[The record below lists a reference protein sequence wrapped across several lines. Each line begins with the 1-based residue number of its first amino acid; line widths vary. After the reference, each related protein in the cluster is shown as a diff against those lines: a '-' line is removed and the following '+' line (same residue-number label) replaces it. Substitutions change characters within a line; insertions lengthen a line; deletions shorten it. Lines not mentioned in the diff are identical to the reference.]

1 MGRRKKNIN
10 MKEIYI
16 FPKVVFQKSLYK
28 LRIKFAQRFKLN
40 LNLN

>member
-1 MGRRKKNIN
+1 

-16 FPKVVFQKSLYK
+16 FPKVVSQKSPYK
-28 LRIKFAQRFKLN
+28 LSIKFAQRFKLN